1 MRTTQII
8 NDNWKFAKTASVP
21 ATLPEAWEAV
31 TLPHTYNAVDGQDGG
46 NDYYRGTAAYVRT
59 LVTPKVGSDQE
70 IYLEFRGAAMSAE
83 VYLNGKQLAKHQG
96 GYSTFRVLL
105 NGALRPEGE
114 ENLLCVLVDNS
125 DNEEVY
131 PQKADFTFYGGIYR
145 DVVLITVPSTH
156 FALREDGTPG
166 IRITPKADPAK
177 HSADILVETK
187 VEGTADGAKVTISA
201 CGQEQTVPVEN
212 GSAKAL
218 LHVENVHLWDG
229 VSDPYLYTA
238 KAVLMADGK
247 EPDQVSARFGV
258 RSFRIDPSEGFFLN
272 GRSYP
277 LRGVSR
283 HQDRQGAGNALT
295 PAMMQEDMEV
305 IKDIGAN
312 TLRLAHYQ
320 HAQEF
325 YDLCDENGI
334 IVWAEIPF
342 ITKFMPGGRQN
353 TISQMRELITQSY
366 NHPSI
371 ICWGLSNEIT
381 ASSQVTEELMDNHR
395 ELNELCHSLD
405 STRPTAMAHA
415 FMLEKDSPLIPVA
428 DIAGYNLY
436 FGWYLGEL
444 EQNDSFFDEY
454 HKMFPDRV
462 MGFTEYGADANI
474 SFHAEHPVQGD
485 YSEEYQCVYHEHIA
499 KMIEERPYLWATY
512 VWNLFDFAADGRDEG
527 GKHGQNQ
534 KGLVEF
540 DHKTRKDAFY
550 LYKALWSSEPFVH
563 ICGRRFVNR
572 TGDKT
577 LVRVYSNLS
586 GVTLYDGDVVLARQ
600 NNTDC
605 SQEGVY
611 LFEVPLTGEMHLRA
625 EAGEGAQAVSDE
637 ILIRHVE
644 QADASYQFGKIGE
657 VVNWFD
663 KITGN
668 PDYYSVHDTLGTL
681 MQNPATGAVVGQI
694 MQKARGSR
702 GDVAKSTEGNKALQQ
717 MLAGMKFESLLLK
730 AGGNVIS
737 KEMIR
742 NINET
747 LQKVPKNKDG
757 AK

>member
-1 MRTTQII
+1 MRTKQII

-21 ATLPEAWEAV
+21 AALPEAWEAV

-59 LVTPKVGSDQE
+59 LVTPKVGGDQE

-166 IRITPKADPAK
+166 IRITPKADLAK

-247 EPDQVSARFGV
+247 ELDHVSARFGV
-258 RSFRIDPSEGFFLN
+258 RSFRIDPAEGFFLN
-272 GRSYP
+272 GRHYP

-381 ASSQVTEELMDNHR
+381 ASSQVTEELVDNHR

-605 SQEGVY
+605 SQKGVY

-663 KITGN
+663 KITVN

-694 MQKARGSR
+694 MRKARGSR

>member
-59 LVTPKVGSDQE
+59 LVTPKAGSDQE

-166 IRITPKADPAK
+166 IRITPKADLAK

-238 KAVLMADGK
+238 KAVLTADGK

-295 PAMMQEDMEV
+295 LAMMQEDMEV

-605 SQEGVY
+605 SQKGVY

-663 KITGN
+663 KITVN
-668 PDYYSVHDTLGTL
+668 PDYYSVHDTLETL
-681 MQNPATGAVVGQI
+681 MQNPATGVVVGQI

-702 GDVAKSTEGNKALQQ
+702 GDVAKSTEGNKALEQ
-717 MLAGMKFESLLLK
+717 MLAGMKLESLLLK
-730 AGGNVIS
+730 AGSNVIS
-737 KEMIR
+737 KEMIQ

-747 LQKVPKNKDG
+747 LQKVPKKG
-757 AK
+757 GRQ

>member
-59 LVTPKVGSDQE
+59 LVTPKAGSDQE

-166 IRITPKADPAK
+166 IRITPKADLAK

-238 KAVLMADGK
+238 KAVLTADGK

-485 YSEEYQCVYHEHIA
+485 YSEEYQCIYHEHIA

-577 LVRVYSNLS
+577 LVRVYSNLP

-600 NNTDC
+600 NYTDC
-605 SQEGVY
+605 SQKGVY

-663 KITGN
+663 KITVN

-717 MLAGMKFESLLLK
+717 MLAGMKLESLLLK
-730 AGGNVIS
+730 AGSNVIS
-737 KEMIR
+737 KEMIQ

-747 LQKVPKNKDG
+747 LQKVPKKG
-757 AK
+757 GRQ

>member
-59 LVTPKVGSDQE
+59 LVTPKAGSDQE

-166 IRITPKADPAK
+166 IRITPKADLAK

-238 KAVLMADGK
+238 KAVLTADGK

-381 ASSQVTEELMDNHR
+381 AST
-395 ELNELCHSLD
+395 
-405 STRPTAMAHA
+405 
-415 FMLEKDSPLIPVA
+415 
-428 DIAGYNLY
+428 
-436 FGWYLGEL
+436 
-444 EQNDSFFDEY
+444 
-454 HKMFPDRV
+454 
-462 MGFTEYGADANI
+462 
-474 SFHAEHPVQGD
+474 
-485 YSEEYQCVYHEHIA
+485 
-499 KMIEERPYLWATY
+499 
-512 VWNLFDFAADGRDEG
+512 
-527 GKHGQNQ
+527 HGQ
-534 KGLVEF
+534 
-540 DHKTRKDAFY
+540 
-550 LYKALWSSEPFVH
+550 
-563 ICGRRFVNR
+563 
-572 TGDKT
+572 
-577 LVRVYSNLS
+577 
-586 GVTLYDGDVVLARQ
+586 
-600 NNTDC
+600 
-605 SQEGVY
+605 SQG
-611 LFEVPLTGEMHLRA
+611 A
-625 EAGEGAQAVSDE
+625 E
-637 ILIRHVE
+637 
-644 QADASYQFGKIGE
+644 
-657 VVNWFD
+657 
-663 KITGN
+663 
-668 PDYYSVHDTLGTL
+668 
-681 MQNPATGAVVGQI
+681 
-694 MQKARGSR
+694 
-702 GDVAKSTEGNKALQQ
+702 
-717 MLAGMKFESLLLK
+717 
-730 AGGNVIS
+730 
-737 KEMIR
+737 
-742 NINET
+742 
-747 LQKVPKNKDG
+747 
-757 AK
+757 

>member
-8 NDNWKFAKTASVP
+8 NDNWKFAKTVSVP

-59 LVTPKVGSDQE
+59 LVTPKAGSDQE

-166 IRITPKADPAK
+166 IRITPKADLAK

-415 FMLEKDSPLIPVA
+415 FMLEKGSPLIPVA

-577 LVRVYSNLS
+577 LVRVYSNLP

-605 SQEGVY
+605 SQKGVY

-637 ILIRHVE
+637 ILIRHAD

-663 KITGN
+663 KITVN

-717 MLAGMKFESLLLK
+717 MLAGMKLESLLLK
-730 AGGNVIS
+730 AGSNVIS
-737 KEMIR
+737 KEMIQ

-747 LQKVPKNKDG
+747 LQKVPKKG
-757 AK
+757 GRQ

>member
-166 IRITPKADPAK
+166 IRITPKADLAK

-577 LVRVYSNLS
+577 LVRVYSNLP

-605 SQEGVY
+605 SQKGVY

-663 KITGN
+663 KITVN

>member
-59 LVTPKVGSDQE
+59 LVTPKAGSDQE

-166 IRITPKADPAK
+166 IRITPKADLAK

-238 KAVLMADGK
+238 KAVLTADGK

-295 PAMMQEDMEV
+295 LAMMQEDMEV

-381 ASSQVTEELMDNHR
+381 ASSQVTEELMDNHW

-605 SQEGVY
+605 SQKGVY

-663 KITGN
+663 KITVN

-702 GDVAKSTEGNKALQQ
+702 GDVAKSTEGNKALEQ
-717 MLAGMKFESLLLK
+717 MLAGMKLESLLLK
-730 AGGNVIS
+730 AGSNVIS
-737 KEMIR
+737 KEMIQ

-747 LQKVPKNKDG
+747 LQKVPKKG
-757 AK
+757 GRQ

>member
-59 LVTPKVGSDQE
+59 LVTPKAGSDQE

-166 IRITPKADPAK
+166 IRITPKADLAK

-238 KAVLMADGK
+238 KAVLTADGK

-577 LVRVYSNLS
+577 LVRVYSNLP

-600 NNTDC
+600 NYTDC
-605 SQEGVY
+605 SQKGVY

-637 ILIRHVE
+637 ILIRHAD
-644 QADASYQFGKIGE
+644 QSDASYQFGKIGE

-663 KITGN
+663 KITVN

-717 MLAGMKFESLLLK
+717 MLAGMKLESLLLK
-730 AGGNVIS
+730 AGSNVIS
-737 KEMIR
+737 KEMIQ

-747 LQKVPKNKDG
+747 LQKVPKKG
-757 AK
+757 GRQ

>member
-166 IRITPKADPAK
+166 IRITPKADLAK

-238 KAVLMADGK
+238 KAVLTADGK

-415 FMLEKDSPLIPVA
+415 FMLEKDSPLSPVA

-444 EQNDSFFDEY
+444 EQNDRFFDEY
-454 HKMFPDRV
+454 HKLFPDRV
-462 MGFTEYGADANI
+462 IGFTEYGADANI

-577 LVRVYSNLS
+577 LVRVYSNLP

-605 SQEGVY
+605 SQKGVY

-637 ILIRHVE
+637 ILIRHAD

-663 KITGN
+663 KITVN

-717 MLAGMKFESLLLK
+717 MLAGMKLESLLLK
-730 AGGNVIS
+730 AGSNVIS
-737 KEMIR
+737 KEMIQ

-747 LQKVPKNKDG
+747 LQKVPKKG
-757 AK
+757 GGQ

>member
-59 LVTPKVGSDQE
+59 LVTPKAGSDQE

-166 IRITPKADPAK
+166 IRITPEADLAK

-238 KAVLMADGK
+238 KAVLTADGK

-295 PAMMQEDMEV
+295 LAMMQEDMEV

-381 ASSQVTEELMDNHR
+381 ASSQVTEELMDNHW

-605 SQEGVY
+605 SQKGVY

-663 KITGN
+663 KITVN
-668 PDYYSVHDTLGTL
+668 PDYYSVHDTLETL
-681 MQNPATGAVVGQI
+681 MQNPATGVVVGQI

-702 GDVAKSTEGNKALQQ
+702 GDVAKSTEGNKALEQ
-717 MLAGMKFESLLLK
+717 MLAGMKLESLLLK
-730 AGGNVIS
+730 AGSNVIS
-737 KEMIR
+737 KEMIQ

-747 LQKVPKNKDG
+747 LQKVPKKG
-757 AK
+757 GRQ

>member
-59 LVTPKVGSDQE
+59 LVTPKAGSDQE

-166 IRITPKADPAK
+166 IRITPKADLAK

-229 VSDPYLYTA
+229 VFDPYLYTA
-238 KAVLMADGK
+238 KAVLTADGK

-605 SQEGVY
+605 SQKGVY

-663 KITGN
+663 KITVN

>member
-59 LVTPKVGSDQE
+59 LVTPKAGSDQE

-166 IRITPKADPAK
+166 IRITPKADLAK

-238 KAVLMADGK
+238 KAVLTADGK

-577 LVRVYSNLS
+577 LVRVYSNLP

-600 NNTDC
+600 NYTDC
-605 SQEGVY
+605 SQKGVY

>member
-8 NDNWKFAKTASVP
+8 NDNWKFAKTASAP

-166 IRITPKADPAK
+166 IRITPKADLAK

-238 KAVLMADGK
+238 KAVLTADGK

-577 LVRVYSNLS
+577 LVRVYSNLP

-600 NNTDC
+600 NYTDC
-605 SQEGVY
+605 SQKGVY

-663 KITGN
+663 KITVN

>member
-1 MRTTQII
+1 MRTIQII
-8 NDNWKFAKTASVP
+8 NDNWKFAKTASAP

-59 LVTPKVGSDQE
+59 LVTPKAGSDQE
-70 IYLEFRGAAMSAE
+70 IYLEFLGAAMSAE

-166 IRITPKADPAK
+166 IRITPKADLAK

-247 EPDQVSARFGV
+247 ESDQVSARFGV

-444 EQNDSFFDEY
+444 EQNDRFFDEY
-454 HKMFPDRV
+454 HKLFPDRV
-462 MGFTEYGADANI
+462 IGFTEYGADANI

-577 LVRVYSNLS
+577 LVRVYSNLP

>member
-1 MRTTQII
+1 MRTIQII

-21 ATLPEAWEAV
+21 AALPEAWEAV

-229 VSDPYLYTA
+229 VFDPYLYTA
-238 KAVLMADGK
+238 KAVLTADGK

-395 ELNELCHSLD
+395 ELNELCHSLE

-577 LVRVYSNLS
+577 LVRVYSNLP

-605 SQEGVY
+605 SQKGVY

-663 KITGN
+663 KITVN

-694 MQKARGSR
+694 MRKARGSR

-730 AGGNVIS
+730 AGSNVIS
-737 KEMIR
+737 KEMIQ

-747 LQKVPKNKDG
+747 LQKVPKKG
-757 AK
+757 GRQ

>member
-166 IRITPKADPAK
+166 IRITPKADLAK

-238 KAVLMADGK
+238 KAVLTADGK

-577 LVRVYSNLS
+577 LVRVYSNLP

-600 NNTDC
+600 NYTDC
-605 SQEGVY
+605 SQKGVY

-663 KITGN
+663 KITVN

-717 MLAGMKFESLLLK
+717 MLAGMKLESLLLK
-730 AGGNVIS
+730 AGSNVIS

-747 LQKVPKNKDG
+747 LQKVPKKG
-757 AK
+757 GGQ

>member
-1 MRTTQII
+1 
-8 NDNWKFAKTASVP
+8 
-21 ATLPEAWEAV
+21 
-31 TLPHTYNAVDGQDGG
+31 
-46 NDYYRGTAAYVRT
+46 
-59 LVTPKVGSDQE
+59 
-70 IYLEFRGAAMSAE
+70 
-83 VYLNGKQLAKHQG
+83 
-96 GYSTFRVLL
+96 
-105 NGALRPEGE
+105 
-114 ENLLCVLVDNS
+114 
-125 DNEEVY
+125 
-131 PQKADFTFYGGIYR
+131 
-145 DVVLITVPSTH
+145 
-156 FALREDGTPG
+156 
-166 IRITPKADPAK
+166 
-177 HSADILVETK
+177 
-187 VEGTADGAKVTISA
+187 
-201 CGQEQTVPVEN
+201 
-212 GSAKAL
+212 
-218 LHVENVHLWDG
+218 
-229 VSDPYLYTA
+229 
-238 KAVLMADGK
+238 
-247 EPDQVSARFGV
+247 
-258 RSFRIDPSEGFFLN
+258 
-272 GRSYP
+272 
-277 LRGVSR
+277 
-283 HQDRQGAGNALT
+283 
-295 PAMMQEDMEV
+295 MQEDMEV

-444 EQNDSFFDEY
+444 EQNDRFFDEY
-454 HKMFPDRV
+454 HKLFPDRV
-462 MGFTEYGADANI
+462 IGFTEYGADANI

-577 LVRVYSNLS
+577 LVRVYSNLP

-600 NNTDC
+600 NYTDC
-605 SQEGVY
+605 SQKGVY

-637 ILIRHVE
+637 ILIRHAD

-663 KITGN
+663 KITVN

>member
-59 LVTPKVGSDQE
+59 LVTPKAGSDQE

-166 IRITPKADPAK
+166 IRITPKADLAK

-485 YSEEYQCVYHEHIA
+485 YSEEYQCIYHEHIA

-577 LVRVYSNLS
+577 LVRVYSNLP

-600 NNTDC
+600 NYTDC
-605 SQEGVY
+605 SQKGVY

-637 ILIRHVE
+637 ILIRHAD
-644 QADASYQFGKIGE
+644 QSDASYQFGKIGE

-663 KITGN
+663 KITVN

-717 MLAGMKFESLLLK
+717 MLAGMKLESLLLK
-730 AGGNVIS
+730 AGSNVIS
-737 KEMIR
+737 KEMIQ

-747 LQKVPKNKDG
+747 LQKVPKKG
-757 AK
+757 GRQ

>member
-59 LVTPKVGSDQE
+59 LVTPKAGSDQE

-166 IRITPKADPAK
+166 IRITPKADLAK

-238 KAVLMADGK
+238 KAVLTADGK

-295 PAMMQEDMEV
+295 LAMMQEDMEV

-605 SQEGVY
+605 SQKGVY

-663 KITGN
+663 KITVN

-702 GDVAKSTEGNKALQQ
+702 GDVAKSTEGNKALEQ
-717 MLAGMKFESLLLK
+717 MLAGMKLESLLLK
-730 AGGNVIS
+730 AGSNVIS
-737 KEMIR
+737 KEMIQ

-747 LQKVPKNKDG
+747 LQKVPKKG
-757 AK
+757 GRQ

>member
-8 NDNWKFAKTASVP
+8 NDNWKFAKTASAP

-59 LVTPKVGSDQE
+59 LVTPKAGSDQE

-105 NGALRPEGE
+105 NGALRLEGE

-166 IRITPKADPAK
+166 IRITPKADLAK
-177 HSADILVETK
+177 RSADILVETK

-238 KAVLMADGK
+238 KAVLTADGK

-577 LVRVYSNLS
+577 LVRVYSNLP

-605 SQEGVY
+605 SQKGVY

-663 KITGN
+663 KITVN

-694 MQKARGSR
+694 MRKARGSR
-702 GDVAKSTEGNKALQQ
+702 GDVAKSTEGNKALEQ
-717 MLAGMKFESLLLK
+717 MLAGMKLESLLLK
-730 AGGNVIS
+730 AGSNVIS

-747 LQKVPKNKDG
+747 LQKVPKKG
-757 AK
+757 GRQ

>member
-59 LVTPKVGSDQE
+59 LVTPKAGSDQE

-605 SQEGVY
+605 SQKGVY

>member
-59 LVTPKVGSDQE
+59 LVTPKAGSDQE

-105 NGALRPEGE
+105 NGALHPEGE

-166 IRITPKADPAK
+166 IRITPKADLAK

-229 VSDPYLYTA
+229 VFDPYLYTA
-238 KAVLMADGK
+238 KAVLTADGK
-247 EPDQVSARFGV
+247 ELDHVSARFGV
-258 RSFRIDPSEGFFLN
+258 RSFRIDPEEGFFLN
-272 GRSYP
+272 GRHYP

-342 ITKFMPGGRQN
+342 ITKFMPEGRQN
-353 TISQMRELITQSY
+353 TISQMKELITQSY

-405 STRPTAMAHA
+405 STRPTSMAHA

-444 EQNDSFFDEY
+444 EQNDRFFDEY
-454 HKMFPDRV
+454 HKLFPDRV
-462 MGFTEYGADANI
+462 IGFTEYGADANI
-474 SFHAEHPVQGD
+474 RFHSEHPVQGD
-485 YSEEYQCVYHEHIA
+485 YSEEYQCIYHEHIA

-577 LVRVYSNLS
+577 LVRVYSNLP

-600 NNTDC
+600 NYTDR
-605 SQEGVY
+605 SQKGVY

-663 KITGN
+663 KITVN

-702 GDVAKSTEGNKALQQ
+702 GDVAKSTEGNKALEQ
-717 MLAGMKFESLLLK
+717 MLAGMKLESLLLK
-730 AGGNVIS
+730 AGSNVIS

-747 LQKVPKNKDG
+747 LQKVPKKG
-757 AK
+757 GRQ

>member
-166 IRITPKADPAK
+166 IRITPKADLAK

-605 SQEGVY
+605 SQKGVY

-637 ILIRHVE
+637 ILIRHAD

-663 KITGN
+663 KITVN

-717 MLAGMKFESLLLK
+717 MLAGMKLESLLLK
-730 AGGNVIS
+730 AGSNVIS
-737 KEMIR
+737 KEMIQ

-747 LQKVPKNKDG
+747 LQKVPKKG
-757 AK
+757 GGQ

>member
-59 LVTPKVGSDQE
+59 LVTPKAGSDQE

-166 IRITPKADPAK
+166 IRITPKADLAK

-238 KAVLMADGK
+238 KAVLTADGK

-295 PAMMQEDMEV
+295 LAMMQEDMEV

-381 ASSQVTEELMDNHR
+381 ASSQVTEELMDNHW

-605 SQEGVY
+605 SQKGVY

-663 KITGN
+663 KITVN
-668 PDYYSVHDTLGTL
+668 PDYYSVHDTLETL
-681 MQNPATGAVVGQI
+681 MQNPATGVVVGQI

-702 GDVAKSTEGNKALQQ
+702 GDVAKSTEGNKALEQ
-717 MLAGMKFESLLLK
+717 MLAGMKLESLLLK
-730 AGGNVIS
+730 AGSNVIS
-737 KEMIR
+737 KEMIQ

-747 LQKVPKNKDG
+747 LQKVPKKG
-757 AK
+757 GRQ